1 MGNIVAESSLN
12 GRAAWSVKLDQ
23 LPDQLVSL
31 LGTSLRFEGGRPA
44 ARSAPRSVTSRQES
58 VQDVTI
64 DLMENALPVPGEFGP
79 GDNEEE
85 ELDLCWR
92 EGEVTVD
99 VRSASPAEAYR
110 GHCILH
116 LSAKEFAFAA
126 QYFLHFIP
134 EAHIQ
139 EVVLPAIN
147 EHAASISAL
156 SKPIT
161 YAEYLIWIALFVIM
175 TAVRV
180 EDHDIY
186 WHRGE
191 PSFRHLWANTSL
203 QERKEF
209 KPDYALFVNGLSKRF
224 VVLVAEFKHPESK
237 QRMESDMVKIG
248 KEMRAM
254 LNRLVKL
261 GIKDPIVCGVLV
273 NKNYMSTYKMDL
285 PSPRL
290 YRTVQLSSLALFK
303 SATDLPL
310 LPTIV
315 SRLQQLKVC

>member
-1 MGNIVAESSLN
+1 M
-12 GRAAWSVKLDQ
+12 
-23 LPDQLVSL
+23 
-31 LGTSLRFEGGRPA
+31 
-44 ARSAPRSVTSRQES
+44 
-58 VQDVTI
+58 
-64 DLMENALPVPGEFGP
+64 
-79 GDNEEE
+79 
-85 ELDLCWR
+85 
-92 EGEVTVD
+92 
-99 VRSASPAEAYR
+99 
-110 GHCILH
+110 
-116 LSAKEFAFAA
+116 
-126 QYFLHFIP
+126 
-134 EAHIQ
+134 
-139 EVVLPAIN
+139 
-147 EHAASISAL
+147 
-156 SKPIT
+156 
-161 YAEYLIWIALFVIM
+161 
-175 TAVRV
+175 
-180 EDHDIY
+180 
-186 WHRGE
+186 
-191 PSFRHLWANTSL
+191 